1 VGCLITVGIK
11 VTKKPEAKSWLHLY
25 IFLAIV
31 WGASFSFVE
40 AALSVTSPAG
50 TTFWRTLLGALAL
63 ITYLVVTRALPKV
76 GEITWSFIWRIS
88 FVGLLLSVV
97 PALLFAF
104 AQERVTTVVSSIIN
118 SATPIATLVVMLIA
132 FRDELPT
139 LRQTSGIFVG
149 LIGALVALGIEPG
162 SLGENDPLAVIAVLG
177 AIFCYGIGIPFS
189 HKYVLPLGVPT
200 KTMATFQVG
209 TATVLLAPIY
219 FFQTESLFTAVPDA
233 WVLTQF
239 LILGII
245 GTGFAYI
252 WNFDMI
258 ERAGSAIA
266 SSVSYPALL
275 VSLAMG
281 WLVLK
286 EPFSWELPIGAVL
299 VVIGSAITQWR
310 PAASKALR

>member
-1 VGCLITVGIK
+1 MQK
-11 VTKKPEAKSWLHLY
+11 RKSKSWLHLY
-25 IFLAIV
+25 IVLGLI

-40 AALSVTSPAG
+40 AALTITSPAG
-50 TTFWRTLLGALAL
+50 STFWRTFLGALAL
-63 ITYLVVTRALPKV
+63 FGYLVVTRALPRA
-76 GEITWSFIWRIS
+76 GEISWTFVWRIG

-118 SATPIATLVVMLIA
+118 SATPIATLIVMLLA

-139 LRQTSGIFVG
+139 LRQTSGILVG
-149 LIGALVALGIEPG
+149 LVGALIALGIQPG
-162 SLGENDPLAVIAVLG
+162 SLGENDPLAVLALVG
-177 AIFCYGIGIPFS
+177 AIFCYAIGIPFS

-209 TATVLLAPIY
+209 IATVILAPIY
-219 FFQTESLFTAVPDA
+219 FFQPEALFTAVPNT
-233 WVLTQF
+233 WVVVQI
-239 LILGII
+239 LIMGFI
-245 GTGFAYI
+245 GTGFAYV

-266 SSVSYPALL
+266 SSVSYPTLL
-275 VSLAMG
+275 VSLVIG

-286 EPFSWELPIGAVL
+286 EPFSWQLPIGAVL

-310 PAASKALR
+310 PAASKAPR

>member
-1 VGCLITVGIK
+1 MQKQGS
-11 VTKKPEAKSWLHLY
+11 KSWLHLY
-25 IFLAIV
+25 IVLGLI

-40 AALSVTSPAG
+40 AALTITSPAG
-50 TTFWRTLLGALAL
+50 STFWRTFLGALAL
-63 ITYLVVTRALPKV
+63 FGYLVVTRALPRV
-76 GEITWSFIWRIS
+76 GEISWTFVWRIG

-118 SATPIATLVVMLIA
+118 SATPIATLIVMLLA

-139 LRQTSGIFVG
+139 LRQTSGILVG
-149 LIGALVALGIEPG
+149 LVGALIALGIQPG
-162 SLGENDPLAVIAVLG
+162 SLGENDPLAVLALVG
-177 AIFCYGIGIPFS
+177 AIFCYAIGIPFS

-209 TATVLLAPIY
+209 IATVILAPIY
-219 FFQTESLFTAVPDA
+219 FFQPEALFTAVPNT
-233 WVLTQF
+233 WVVVQI
-239 LILGII
+239 LIMGFI
-245 GTGFAYI
+245 GTGFAYV

-266 SSVSYPALL
+266 SSVSYPTLL
-275 VSLAMG
+275 VSLVIG

-286 EPFSWELPIGAVL
+286 EPFSWQLPIGAVL

-310 PAASKALR
+310 PAASKAPR